1 MAFWLLMTLLAV
13 TVFGVPL
20 KGSFLTLSAGALLY
34 VGSATAMGLL
44 MSSFMSSQTAA
55 IFGTAIATLIP
66 ASQYSG
72 FIDPL
77 SSLEGI
83 GAAIGHV
90 YPMTYF
96 LTISRGTFSKAR
108 WGLPVCRPHSI
119 PLLLAL
125 AVLTWLSVALS
136 KKQET

>member
-1 MAFWLLMTLLAV
+1 
-13 TVFGVPL
+13 
-20 KGSFLTLSAGALLY
+20 
-34 VGSATAMGLL
+34 

-72 FIDPL
+72 FIDRL

-96 LTISRGTFSKAR
+96 LMISRGTFSKALGFASLQTAFNPSFAR
-108 WGLPVCRPHSI
+108 VSRSDV
-119 PLLLAL
+119 AKRS
-125 AVLTWLSVALS
+125 SVE
-136 KKQET
+136 ETGDLIRAC

>member
-1 MAFWLLMTLLAV
+1 
-13 TVFGVPL
+13 
-20 KGSFLTLSAGALLY
+20 
-34 VGSATAMGLL
+34 

-96 LTISRGTFSKAR
+96 LTISRGTFSKALGFADLQTAFNPSFAR
-108 WGLPVCRPHSI
+108 VSHSDV
-119 PLLLAL
+119 AKRS
-125 AVLTWLSVALS
+125 SVE
-136 KKQET
+136 ETET